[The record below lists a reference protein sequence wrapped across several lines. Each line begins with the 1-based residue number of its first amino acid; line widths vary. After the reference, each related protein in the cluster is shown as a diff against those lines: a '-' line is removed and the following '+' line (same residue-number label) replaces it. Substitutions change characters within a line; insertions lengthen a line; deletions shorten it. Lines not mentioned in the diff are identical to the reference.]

1 MSVQPYSPIELMRD
15 SKLTK
20 LELNDFIGVWEN
32 FVPGAFC
39 DQLIEFFEHTINNTA
54 DYIEP
59 NSVVP
64 EKQVEA
70 FVVEGD
76 QQYNGNLR
84 RKDTSILLN
93 YTNDTFSYQ
102 VNQFLKSCALHY
114 IDNFSQLTSLS
125 LVSSDLKLQ
134 RTKPE
139 GGYHVWHYENA
150 SCEFAARELTWM
162 IYLNDVPDGEGETE
176 FLYQRRRI
184 KPTKGTVVIFPA
196 GMTHV
201 HKGNTVFTTDKY
213 IVTGWYIKTTH
224 GR

>member
-1 MSVQPYSPIELMRD
+1 MTIQPYRPIELMRD
-15 SKLTK
+15 PKLTK
-20 LELNDFIGVWEN
+20 FELKDFIGVWEN

-70 FVVEGD
+70 TVLQGST
-76 QQYNGNLR
+76 QYQGNLN

-93 YTNDTFSYQ
+93 YTNDTYSYQ
-102 VNQFLKSCALHY
+102 VNQFLKSCVLHY
-114 IDNFSQLTSLS
+114 IDNFSQLRSLS
-125 LVSSDLKLQ
+125 MISSDLKFQ
-134 RTKPE
+134 KTPPE
-139 GGYHVWHYENA
+139 GGYHSWHYENSSA
-150 SCEFAARELTWM
+150 EFAARELTWM

-184 KPTKGTVVIFPA
+184 KPTKGTVVVFPA

-201 HKGNTVFTTDKY
+201 HKGNTVFTQDKY
-213 IVTGWYIKTTH
+213 ILTGWYIKTS
-224 GR
+224 RI